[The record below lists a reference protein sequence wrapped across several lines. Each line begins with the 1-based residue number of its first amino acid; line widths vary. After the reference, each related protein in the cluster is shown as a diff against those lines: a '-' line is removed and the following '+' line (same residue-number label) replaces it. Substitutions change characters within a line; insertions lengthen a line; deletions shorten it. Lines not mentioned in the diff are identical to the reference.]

1 MGSRET
7 PVKQLN
13 ADILFLTEN
22 KLAAD
27 DMAAGQAG
35 RIKLSGAKLYIDD
48 GSNWNIVTSA

>member
-13 ADILFLTEN
+13 AEILFLTEN
-22 KLAAD
+22 KSVAA
-27 DMAAGQAG
+27 DMAAGQSG